1 MPRSLS
7 SRVVSPRR
15 PVRGPVQSRRLTS
28 PRRRTPLRRAFRV
41 AGLALLLTAVSAVPA
56 RADVDPNVER
66 GFSAEKVYSF
76 GEIDQVN
83 LFNGN
88 LMLQLPLGRSY
99 PVNGGLSFG
108 LGLSYNSNVWD
119 FESVPVPSTPPQQA
133 VSARPSRESNA
144 GLGWAVS
151 LGKLYPPNVPVAQT
165 PYWRY
170 LGEDGAEHS
179 FHTTLHSGETSVANV
194 WYSRDGSYLRLR
206 RVTDLAYEV
215 DFPDGT
221 VKRFT
226 RATTGATFHL
236 AQIRDPFGNAVNI
249 TTTATR
255 WTIADPHR
263 IHYVNFEYRPATNTD
278 VVTSVDLATFG
289 GARAVYNFAY
299 NDMTISRSC
308 LDKDPATA
316 ATVAVTLLSN
326 VTLPDGSKLVA
337 NAYNTTCF
345 EGAVQVDNLPG
356 TLEKLTLP
364 TLGQLEWTY
373 QSYLFPTRNLDLQNP
388 QGVNELTSITTPTGV
403 ATKRVLTASG
413 GCQLLDGV
421 GCQWT
426 YTPAGLSTSDSR
438 TTTVTH
444 PTNDQS
450 VHHFSQTVTLDVGAA
465 SGWQYSLPI
474 HQTTTDGSG
483 RYLSQEVY
491 DGIVGGG
498 GVKKRTV
505 YLRYEHDKLPTSTT
519 KPSLWYAT
527 NRRVASEKS
536 VFHDDG
542 GKYAE
547 STSSGFDGLGHY
559 RTTATTGTFGAGDV
573 RSSTTNFNP
582 SRGTYLHN
590 GAAGSTFTP
599 WPTSRKWVLG
609 TYTEA
614 SVTEGGVTAKSD
626 LCFENAES
634 DTMTGFLL
642 RRRVMKATSA
652 GANDVVTRWVRDAA
666 GNVPEE
672 RHYGGDT
679 QPLATT
685 ASLCALVLPAETHFV
700 RHTYA
705 SGSRASSQWQTAGGV
720 GLGGA
725 KFLDLTIDTS
735 SGLPS
740 ASRDVAG
747 VQTDL
752 VYDTSGRL
760 TWEKPTAGNGAWT
773 SYAYTRATSAS
784 AMANV
789 LITQRP
795 NGSTTG
801 SLAQSRVYFDPFG
814 RVWRDQKLGY
824 DGIWSTVDTVW
835 NAMGWRRSTT
845 ERMVGSP
852 GKFTIFKDFD
862 PFGRPQTIQPPDG
875 TAHNVTF
882 TYAGTREVAR
892 TVKVKTG
899 ASETSS
905 TTTERYDRQGRLYQV
920 VEPSGAGGANTT
932 TSYGYDVGGRL
943 ASVAMPGQSRTFSYD
958 LRGFLAFERHPEK
971 GASGNG
977 YVRYLDYDA
986 LGNPGRK
993 LDAVATA
1000 AGTTGAAVDVRF
1012 TYDRASRLTQI
1023 SEATGSLRPLKV
1035 FTYATASSG
1044 TNKRAGKIELADRYN
1059 YVFIGT
1065 TPYTAQVRETYVY
1078 AGTGGRVSSRDTQT
1092 WVNGGAAEGFTQA
1105 WAYNDLGDVTTLT
1118 YPRCTHSGCNGAAL
1132 TSRTVTFG
1140 YTNGWLTSVP
1150 NYAGSIT
1157 YHPNGMANQV
1167 AHTNGVTYTQANDP
1181 NAMRRPAS
1189 YATTGAAI
1197 NWTSGAYAYDGA
1209 GNVTAIGANA
1219 YLYDPVSRLTSAS
1232 QYTGTASG
1240 TGSLATQSAAYD
1252 VLGNLTS
1259 LTTNGSAL
1267 TTTTSTATNRLSSA
1281 GYDAAGSMT
1290 SWNGNAYAY
1299 EPLGMSNRVSSS
1311 GVEYDHIYTA
1321 DDERLWTYS
1330 PGNPSRFTVRD
1341 LDGKVLREF
1350 KWDNVSWVVERDYVH
1365 RDGVLLAAVLPT
1377 GAVNHFHPDH
1387 LGSPRL
1393 ITGAGG
1399 AYVAYHLY
1407 HPYGAEATAFTQD
1420 TERMKFTGHER
1431 DLGLLTSPAD
1441 DLDYMHARYYNMQV
1455 GRLLAF
1461 DPVGGNQRE
1470 PHSWNR
1476 YTYVVGNPLKF
1487 VDPYGLFKGETPQD
1501 PFTGEI
1507 EVCVNAGTGEP
1518 CGAGSG
1524 QLLFLKEWASFRR
1537 EFEARRNN
1545 SSLPGSH
1552 SFSSELSRA
1561 LAANGGRPYSCD
1573 WGCQVMAEVVHDF
1586 ESDPILKTIIAAG
1599 ELELGLVAASALGDA
1614 TGFQVNLIRYPNA
1627 GGGGMNVLKNG
1638 TRVFGLD
1645 WHRFK
1650 LNGQIVSRLHYHWG
1664 ATKSQL
1670 AKHRP
1675 WQGGWR

>member
-547 STSSGFDGLGHY
+547 TTRSGFDGLGHY
-559 RTTATTGTFGAGDV
+559 RTATSSGTFGAGDS
-573 RSSTTNFNP
+573 RTGFTNFNP
-582 SRGTYLHN
+582 SRGTYLDN
-590 GAAGSTFTP
+590 GAVGSTFTV
-599 WPTSRKWVLG
+599 WPTTRKWVLG
-609 TYTEA
+609 TYTDA
-614 SVTEGGVTAKSD
+614 SATEGGATAKTD
-626 LCFENAES
+626 TCFENAES

-642 RRRVMKATSA
+642 RRRVMKGTAA
-652 GANDVVTRWVRDAA
+652 GANDLVTTYAHAA
-666 GNVPEE
+666 GNVTEE

-679 QPLATT
+679 QALGTT
-685 ASLCALVLPAETHFV
+685 ANLCALALPLAGQEKYFL

-705 SGSRASSQWQTAGGV
+705 GGRRASSQWQTSGGTGV
-720 GLGGA
+720 LGA
-725 KFLDLTIDTS
+725 KFLDLTIDTA
-735 SGLPS
+735 SGLPAS
-740 ASRDVAG
+740 SRDTAG
-747 VQTDL
+747 VQTNL
-752 VYDTSGRL
+752 LFDTSGRL
-760 TWEKPTAGNGAWT
+760 TWERPTTGNGAWT
-773 SYAYTRATSAS
+773 SYAYTRATSPTA
-784 AMANV
+784 AANV

-795 NGSTTG
+795 NGSTTA
-801 SLAQSRVYFDPFG
+801 SLAQSRIYFDPFG
-814 RVWRDQKLGY
+814 RVWRDQKLGA
-824 DGIWSTVDTVW
+824 DNNWSTVDTVW
-835 NAMGWRRSTT
+835 NAMGWRRSTS

-852 GKFTIFKDFD
+852 NNITIFKAFD
-862 PFGRPQTIQPPDG
+862 PFGRPQTIQAPDG
-875 TAHNVTF
+875 KTVTLG
-882 TYAGTREVAR
+882 YAGTRVVSR
-892 TVKVKTG
+892 TVKINATNDS
-899 ASETSS
+899 A

-920 VEPSGAGGANTT
+920 VEPSGAGGADTAWNY
-932 TSYGYDVGGRL
+932 SYDVGGRL
-943 ASVAMPGQSRTFSYD
+943 ASVAVASGQARIFSYD
-958 LRGFLAFERHPEK
+958 SRGFLAYERHPEK

-1000 AGTTGAAVDVRF
+1000 SATTGAAIDVRF
-1012 TYDRASRLTQI
+1012 TYDRASRLTQV
-1023 SEATGSLRPLKV
+1023 SEASGSLRPLKV
-1035 FTYATASSG
+1035 FTYAGSSSG
-1044 TNKRAGKIELADRYN
+1044 SNQRGGKIETADRYN
-1059 YVFIGT
+1059 YVKVSGGDVT
-1065 TPYTAQVRETYVY
+1065 GQVRETYVY
-1078 AGTGGRVSSRDTQT
+1078 AGIGGRVSARDTQT
-1092 WVNGGAAEGFTQA
+1092 YVNGATTEGFTQA
-1105 WAYNDLGDVTTLT
+1105 WTYNDLGDVTRLT
-1118 YPRCTHSGCNGAAL
+1118 YPRCTHAGCNGAAL
-1132 TSRTVTFG
+1132 TSRTIDFE
-1140 YTNGWLTSVP
+1140 YANGWLTRVP
-1150 NYAGSIT
+1150 TYADPIT
-1157 YHPNGMANQV
+1157 YHPNGMVHQV
-1167 AHTNGVTYTQANDP
+1167 SHTHGVTYTQALDP
-1181 NAMRRPAS
+1181 NSMRRPAS
-1189 YATTGAAI
+1189 YATSGVLPSTD

-1209 GNVTAIGANA
+1209 GNVTAIGSNT
-1219 YLYDPVSRLTSAS
+1219 YTYDKVSRLLSAT
-1232 QYTGTASG
+1232 QYSGTLAG
-1240 TGSLATQSAAYD
+1240 TGSPKTQTATYD
-1252 VLGNLTS
+1252 LYGNVT
-1259 LTTNGSAL
+1259 AL
-1267 TTTTSTATNRLSSA
+1267 TTDGALLTLTTSTATNRLTTA

-1290 SWNGNAYAY
+1290 SWNLNAYAY
-1299 EPLGMSNRVSSS
+1299 EPLGMSRQVSSS

-1330 PGNPSRFTVRD
+1330 PSNPSRFTVRD

-1350 KWDNVSWVVERDYVH
+1350 KLDGATWSVERDYVH

-1393 ITGAGG
+1393 ITNVSKAK
-1399 AYVAYHLY
+1399 VAYHLY
-1407 HPYGAEATAFTQD
+1407 HPYGAEATVFNQD

-1431 DLGLLTSPAD
+1431 DLGLTSSPAD
-1441 DLDYMHARYYNMQV
+1441 DLDYMHARYYNMQI
-1455 GRLLAF
+1455 GRFLSV
-1461 DPVGGNQRE
+1461 DPDDRRYPLPSPQG
-1470 PHSWNR
+1470 WNR
-1476 YTYVVGNPLKF
+1476 YPYTLGNPLKL
-1487 VDPYGLFKGETPQD
+1487 VDPDGQAAVLALG
-1501 PFTGEI
+1501 GVGAI
-1507 EVCVNAGTGEP
+1507 AAGAVLVVASAAVVNHVVQMQTNPEYRAAVIT
-1518 CGAGSG
+1518 AT
-1524 QLLFLKEWASFRR
+1524 
-1537 EFEARRNN
+1537 EAV
-1545 SSLPGSH
+1545 G
-1552 SFSSELSRA
+1552 SELSQFGTAVTTA
-1561 LAANGGRPYSCD
+1561 LSGDDAASLGTEL
-1573 WGCQVMAEVVHDF
+1573 VATE
-1586 ESDPILKTIIAAG
+1586 TITSSAIAAQANAPGRGAPPPTAIPG
-1599 ELELGLVAASALGDA
+1599 ERPKTTAEPEMKAAPGTAKGQPPQDKELVNKGTDERKKRLLDRLADLLG
-1614 TGFQVNLIRYPNA
+1614 GF
-1627 GGGGMNVLKNG
+1627 
-1638 TRVFGLD
+1638 
-1645 WHRFK
+1645 
-1650 LNGQIVSRLHYHWG
+1650 S
-1664 ATKSQL
+1664 KS
-1670 AKHRP
+1670 
-1675 WQGGWR
+1675 